1 MRSRSGLVVL
11 MTYALLLPVT
21 VTAQTLDGSAN
32 SAVSWLL
39 TQQNPNDGSWGATDE
54 VKYVQTSEAVLA
66 LAALNH
72 RTPQYYAGLTWLQN
86 HAPVNIDHTARR
98 VLALQSNGSSVA
110 GDLQSLLT
118 AQALAAPGNS
128 GWGLSKT
135 YQGSALDTA
144 LVLQAYNQAG
154 VSTNVTN
161 AVNYLINTQLTGTD
175 KGWVVGQESASDPT
189 TTAQVLIALIPLKSS
204 NASLPAVIS
213 NGLAALN
220 AKVTIS
226 SPRSQQALAVVAN
239 LRNATVST
247 PAATLLNQLTA
258 TQGVDGSW
266 VGDIQATALVARAEA
281 AGIGRD
287 LSVQRQVI
295 NMPDAKLR
303 AAVNQAL
310 GRNIMDALNMGEIA
324 QLTSLNLA
332 GLGITNLTGLQYA
345 VNLTNLDLRGNTISD
360 YSPIA
365 ALTAT
370 VLKDTLVAGG
380 ESGDTPTLPEWGMLL
395 MGSLLMLITLRH
407 SRKT

>member
-1 MRSRSGLVVL
+1 M
-11 MTYALLLPVT
+11 
-21 VTAQTLDGSAN
+21 
-32 SAVSWLL
+32 
-39 TQQNPNDGSWGATDE
+39 
-54 VKYVQTSEAVLA
+54 
-66 LAALNH
+66 
-72 RTPQYYAGLTWLQN
+72 
-86 HAPVNIDHTARR
+86 
-98 VLALQSNGSSVA
+98 
-110 GDLQSLLT
+110 DL
-118 AQALAAPGNS
+118 
-128 GWGLSKT
+128 
-135 YQGSALDTA
+135 
-144 LVLQAYNQAG
+144 
-154 VSTNVTN
+154 
-161 AVNYLINTQLTGTD
+161 
-175 KGWVVGQESASDPT
+175 GQESASDPT